1 LILRQICWR
10 RERDSVTRCINRIC
24 KLQIPC
30 CRHCHKCQECRAAL
44 PTIAH
49 GAFGSCAP
57 VTTLTLHRVPRD
69 PDFETENGR
78 AKPKAV
84 KCLQDSGFCARSVS
98 SWRRKPVNHR
108 DGRIHVFGVWLPEC
122 RAETKSRIEKQGQ
135 STFSRGLTGGG
146 ISDLRPEIRLSP
158 AFTLHGS
165 AATRRLTEINSAKLL
180 ASRRLRKCTA
190 SWPMREL
197 GSKTEFC
204 GGRSFAQSHGIL
216 GSARAEHQ
224 RLFRS

>member
-1 LILRQICWR
+1 M
-10 RERDSVTRCINRIC
+10 
-24 KLQIPC
+24 PC
-30 CRHCHKCQECRAAL
+30 G
-44 PTIAH
+44 IAH
-49 GAFGSCAP
+49 HCPRRFRALCPGHNPDVAPGSQ
-57 VTTLTLHRVPRD
+57 RSR
-69 PDFETENGR
+69 FRNGEWPGQ
-78 AKPKAV
+78 AKGREMFAGQWV
-84 KCLQDSGFCARSVS
+84 LRFCARSVS
-98 SWRRKPVNHR
+98 SWRRKPVVNHR

-122 RAETKSRIEKQGQ
+122 QAETKSRIEKQGQ
-135 STFSRGLTGGG
+135 STLSRVLTGGG

-190 SWPMREL
+190 SWPMRGL